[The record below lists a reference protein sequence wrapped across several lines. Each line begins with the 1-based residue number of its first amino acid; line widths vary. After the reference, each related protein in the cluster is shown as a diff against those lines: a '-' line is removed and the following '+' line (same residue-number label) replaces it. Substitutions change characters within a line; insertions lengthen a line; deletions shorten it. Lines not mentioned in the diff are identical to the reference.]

1 MPPTYDRPPDRC
13 RNENCS
19 LVGMAPRKKNLHKR
33 DTVKV
38 PYVVLYTHKTAEEKP
53 QEPRDREETI
63 REAAEQSR
71 SARNRKPVPSFAKKK

>member
-1 MPPTYDRPPDRC
+1 MKIAL
-13 RNENCS
+13 S
-19 LVGMAPRKKNLHKR
+19 VGMAPRKKNLHKR

-53 QEPRDREETI
+53 QQPRDREETI